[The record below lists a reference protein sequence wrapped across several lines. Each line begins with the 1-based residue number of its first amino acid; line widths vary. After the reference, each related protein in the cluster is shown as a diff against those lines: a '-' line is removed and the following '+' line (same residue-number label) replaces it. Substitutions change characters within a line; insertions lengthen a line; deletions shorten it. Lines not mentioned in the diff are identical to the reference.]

1 MTSLRPA
8 PLGYPIKLVRD
19 RTPEI
24 INASGEPGALFY
36 DTEDLSL
43 AERWPWLRRKL
54 IEECAE
60 YVESRAVA
68 ELADVLAVVEGLAVV
83 HGMTLNDLAT
93 LASQDERGGFLHG
106 RMMRGH
112 HPEFDGEAGQ

>member
-1 MTSLRPA
+1 MSALQPA
-8 PLGYPIKLVRD
+8 PNGYPIKLVRD
-19 RTPEI
+19 RTPAI

-36 DTEDLSL
+36 DTEDLPP

-60 YVESRAVA
+60 YVESHAVA
-68 ELADVLAVVEGLAVV
+68 ELADVLAVIEGLAVV
-83 HGMTLNDLAT
+83 HGMTLDELAA
-93 LASQDERGGFLHG
+93 LAAQDERGGFLHG

-112 HPEFDGEAGQ
+112 HAEFDGEVAA